1 MQTKNIED
9 RPKEYCGL
17 FGIINNAHAGWL
29 TYMGLYAQQHR
40 GQEACGIVCADK
52 GRLTVHKGMGL
63 VSDVFSPDIL
73 GRLKGNMAVGHVR
86 YSTTGSS
93 VIKNAQPLLVD
104 FAKGTVCIA
113 HNGNLVNSL
122 ELRRYLEK
130 RGSIFQTTTDSEIII
145 HLMAKAPFPGMVES
159 LVYALRK
166 IRGAYSLVLMDKY
179 QVIGVRDPLGIRPL
193 SLGKL
198 GNAWCLA
205 SETCAFDL
213 IGARFV
219 REVSPGEIVILN
231 KAGMRSVKPKQ
242 LLHPVRSA
250 HCTFEHVYFARP
262 DSYLFGE
269 TVHTVRT
276 SLGEQLAREYPVDA
290 DYVVPVPDSGYSA
303 ALGYAKQ
310 SGIPLE
316 MGIIRNHY
324 VGRTFIQ
331 PSQDSRDI
339 GVRVKFNF
347 MKDVL
352 KGKRIVVV
360 DDSIVRGT
368 TSKIR
373 VRNLRSAGVKEVHLM
388 ISCPPHRFPCFY
400 GIDFH
405 RASEL
410 IANKYPSVEKIRQYL
425 GVDSLGYLSLKGML
439 ASLAYPTHHYCT
451 ACWTG
456 RYPVHAEKRSGK
468 FALEFSCCGQG
479 ERKT

>member
-166 IRGAYSLVLMDKY
+166 IRGDRK
-179 QVIGVRDPLGIRPL
+179 
-193 SLGKL
+193 
-198 GNAWCLA
+198 
-205 SETCAFDL
+205 
-213 IGARFV
+213 
-219 REVSPGEIVILN
+219 
-231 KAGMRSVKPKQ
+231 SV
-242 LLHPVRSA
+242 V
-250 HCTFEHVYFARP
+250 
-262 DSYLFGE
+262 
-269 TVHTVRT
+269 
-276 SLGEQLAREYPVDA
+276 
-290 DYVVPVPDSGYSA
+290 
-303 ALGYAKQ
+303 
-310 SGIPLE
+310 
-316 MGIIRNHY
+316 
-324 VGRTFIQ
+324 
-331 PSQDSRDI
+331 
-339 GVRVKFNF
+339 
-347 MKDVL
+347 
-352 KGKRIVVV
+352 
-360 DDSIVRGT
+360 
-368 TSKIR
+368 
-373 VRNLRSAGVKEVHLM
+373 
-388 ISCPPHRFPCFY
+388 
-400 GIDFH
+400 
-405 RASEL
+405 
-410 IANKYPSVEKIRQYL
+410 
-425 GVDSLGYLSLKGML
+425 
-439 ASLAYPTHHYCT
+439 
-451 ACWTG
+451 
-456 RYPVHAEKRSGK
+456 
-468 FALEFSCCGQG
+468 
-479 ERKT
+479 